1 MADNDYRS
9 APGTEP
15 FVPDFDT
22 GAHSQRFLS
31 LAGQQDRAGK
41 SWPGSTPKPQEDP
54 VGVAPSASVEVLG
67 SEPAATLAHSV
78 TVPGR
83 YTYLKWWKFVLVV
96 LGVWIG
102 AGEVGLSLFYWWY
115 HTLDKTAAVFVVLVY
130 VVACTV
136 GGLILALVPGRPLIT
151 ALSSGDVGAVCLGRR
166 RGAALRLLLLRA
178 DESLPGR
185 RHSVL
190 VGCRT

>member
-115 HTLDKTAAVFVVLVY
+115 HTLDKTAAVSTSSRAPS
-130 VVACTV
+130 VA
-136 GGLILALVPGRPLIT
+136 
-151 ALSSGDVGAVCLGRR
+151 
-166 RGAALRLLLLRA
+166 
-178 DESLPGR
+178 
-185 RHSVL
+185 
-190 VGCRT
+190 

>member
-9 APGTEP
+9 APGTEL

-151 ALSSGDVGAVCLGRR
+151 ALSLGVMSGPFASV
-166 RGAALRLLLLRA
+166 AAAAPLYGYYYCERM
-178 DESLPGR
+178 S
-185 RHSVL
+185 HCL
-190 VGCRT
+190 VGVIPY